1 MSIVFSLIGG
11 LGFFLYGMK
20 MMSDGLEKAA
30 GAKMR
35 RILEMFTK
43 NRILGILVGTV
54 FTAVIQSSSATTVMV
69 VSFVNAG
76 LMSLTNA
83 AGVILGANIGTTVTS
98 QLIAFNLSEVAPLF
112 VMAGVIMLMFCKNNN
127 IQKIG
132 EVILG
137 FGVLFVGLSTMSG
150 AMSTLKDSPQIVEIL
165 GSLTNHYLAVLVGF
179 AVTAVLQS
187 SSATVGIVLLLATQG
202 LLELPICLF
211 IIMGCN
217 IGSCV
222 SALIASLGG
231 KREAKRAAWIHF
243 LFNIFGTAIFLVI
256 FAFALDLIVDFI
268 YRISGENISRSVANA
283 HTLIK
288 VCEVIMLFPFVNWIV
303 KATYFIIPEKN
314 TGKAE
319 PADLQACELQFIGK
333 NSVFSPTTAVLQAVQ
348 EMENMGSMAV
358 NNLTRAMNA
367 LVTLDEEDLNTVYKV
382 EKTIDFLDRRITNY
396 LVDLNQSTLP
406 IDDARSIGAL
416 FHVVNDIERIGD
428 HAENIADAA
437 VMRREDNV
445 TFSRQGEKDLS
456 DMLDMVIKI
465 TTYAIEM
472 FSHND
477 TTHMEEIREL
487 EDRIDEKERE
497 LQQKHIERLT
507 KGECTPEAGM
517 IFSDIVS
524 GLERVADHATNIA
537 FAILENSREEEE
549 TAENPV

>member
-1 MSIVFSLIGG
+1 MNIVFSLIGG

-35 RILEMFTK
+35 KILEMFTR

-76 LMSLTNA
+76 LMSLVNA

-112 VMAGVIMLMFCKNNN
+112 VMAGVIMMMFCKSNNV
-127 IQKIG
+127 QKIG
-132 EVILG
+132 EVVLG
-137 FGVLFVGLSTMSG
+137 FGVLFVGLATMSG
-150 AMSTLKDSPQIVEIL
+150 AMSTLKDSPQIVNIL
-165 GSLTNHYLAVLVGF
+165 GSLTNHYLAVVVGF

-222 SALIASLGG
+222 SALLASLGG

-256 FAFALDLIVDFI
+256 FAFALDPIVDFI
-268 YRISGENISRSVANA
+268 LWLSGGNISRSVANA

-288 VCEVIMLFPFVNWIV
+288 VCEVVMLFPFVNWIV
-303 KATYFIIPEKN
+303 KATYLIIPDKKSEK
-314 TGKAE
+314 AVDE
-319 PADLQACELQFIGK
+319 DSQACELKYIGK
-333 NSVFSPTTAVLQAVQ
+333 NSVFSPTTAVLSAVQ
-348 EMENMGSMAV
+348 EMEHMGTMAL
-358 NNLTRAMNA
+358 NNLSRAMNA
-367 LVTLDEEDLNTVYKV
+367 LVTLDSEELDTVYKV

-406 IDDARSIGAL
+406 IDDARSIGSL

-428 HAENIADAA
+428 HAENVADAA
-437 VMRREDNV
+437 IMRRNDDV
-445 TFSRQGEKDLS
+445 SFSRQAERDLS
-456 DMLDMVIKI
+456 EMLDMVIKI

-477 TTHMEEIREL
+477 MTHMEEIRRL
-487 EDRIDEKERE
+487 EDSIDEKERE
-497 LQQKHIERLT
+497 LQQRHIERLT

-517 IFSDIVS
+517 IFSDIIS

-537 FAILENSREEEE
+537 FAILEDSRREEAA
-549 TAENPV
+549 AEN

>member
-1 MSIVFSLIGG
+1 
-11 LGFFLYGMK
+11 
-20 MMSDGLEKAA
+20 
-30 GAKMR
+30 
-35 RILEMFTK
+35 
-43 NRILGILVGTV
+43 
-54 FTAVIQSSSATTVMV
+54 
-69 VSFVNAG
+69 
-76 LMSLTNA
+76 
-83 AGVILGANIGTTVTS
+83 
-98 QLIAFNLSEVAPLF
+98 
-112 VMAGVIMLMFCKNNN
+112 
-127 IQKIG
+127 
-132 EVILG
+132 
-137 FGVLFVGLSTMSG
+137 
-150 AMSTLKDSPQIVEIL
+150 
-165 GSLTNHYLAVLVGF
+165 
-179 AVTAVLQS
+179 
-187 SSATVGIVLLLATQG
+187 
-202 LLELPICLF
+202 
-211 IIMGCN
+211 
-217 IGSCV
+217 
-222 SALIASLGG
+222 
-231 KREAKRAAWIHF
+231 
-243 LFNIFGTAIFLVI
+243 
-256 FAFALDLIVDFI
+256 
-268 YRISGENISRSVANA
+268 
-283 HTLIK
+283 
-288 VCEVIMLFPFVNWIV
+288 
-303 KATYFIIPEKN
+303 
-314 TGKAE
+314 
-319 PADLQACELQFIGK
+319 
-333 NSVFSPTTAVLQAVQ
+333 
-348 EMENMGSMAV
+348 MGSMAV
-358 NNLTRAMNA
+358 NILTRAMNA
-367 LVTLDEEDLNTVYKV
+367 LVTIDEEDLNTVYKV
-382 EKTIDFLDRRITNY
+382 EQTIEFLDRRITNY

>member
-35 RILEMFTK
+35 KILEMFTK

-76 LMSLTNA
+76 LMSLMNA

-98 QLIAFNLSEVAPLF
+98 QLIAFNLSDVAPLF
-112 VMAGVIMLMFCKNNN
+112 VMAGVIMLMFCKKNNV
-127 IQKIG
+127 QKIG

-137 FGVLFVGLSTMSG
+137 FGVLFVGLATMSS

-165 GSLTNHYLAVLVGF
+165 GSLTNHYLAVLVGI

-222 SALIASLGG
+222 SALLASLGG

-243 LFNIFGTAIFLVI
+243 LFNIVGTAVFLVI
-256 FAFALDLIVDFI
+256 FAFALNPIADFI
-268 YRISGENISRSVANA
+268 YRISGGNISRSVANA

-288 VCEVIMLFPFVNWIV
+288 VFEVIMLFPFVNWIV
-303 KATYFIIPEKN
+303 KATYIIIPDKKSEKA
-314 TGKAE
+314 KQ
-319 PADLQACELQFIGK
+319 ADGEAYELLYIGK
-333 NSVFSPTTAVLQAVQ
+333 KSVFSPTTAVLQAVQ
-348 EMENMGSMAV
+348 EMEHMGSMAV

-367 LVTLDEEDLNTVYKV
+367 LVTLDEEELNSVYKV
-382 EKTIDFLDRRITNY
+382 EKNIDFLNHKITNY

-406 IDDARSIGAL
+406 IDDAKSIGSL

-437 VMRREDNV
+437 VMRRDDNLS
-445 TFSRQGEKDLS
+445 FSRQGEKDLS

-477 TTHMEEIREL
+477 TTHMEEIQRL
-487 EDRIDEKERE
+487 ENCIDAKERE

-507 KGECTPEAGM
+507 SGECTPEAGM

-537 FAILENSREEEE
+537 FSILEGSREEENE
-549 TAENPV
+549 TAET